1 MDGDNGSG
9 KRYMVNLL
17 PEGQVT
23 YWGETTQGTVL
34 VFLFL
39 SLRSWIELKV
49 A

>member
-9 KRYMVNLL
+9 KRYMVHFL

-39 SLRSWIELKV
+39 FLRSSVELKV